1 MKVDVPEFDGKTQ
14 GDTFLDWLFTV
25 ERIFEFKEFAEEKK
39 VDVPGYA
46 SLWWENLKRERV
58 REGRRPIETWEKM
71 KRELKRRFVSKN
83 YRQDNYAKL
92 YNFKQYNLSVEDYI
106 REFEYLM
113 LRCDIKEP
121 EEQTIAR
128 FLGGLKRELAD
139 AIRLQPFWTFNDV
152 RKLAITIEQQR
163 MKYSPKTTAKGSY
176 SNQGNVA

>member
-1 MKVDVPEFDGKTQ
+1 M
-14 GDTFLDWLFTV
+14 
-25 ERIFEFKEFAEEKK
+25 
-39 VDVPGYA
+39 
-46 SLWWENLKRERV
+46 KRERV
-58 REGRRPIETWEKM
+58 REVRRPIETWEKM

-121 EEQTIAR
+121 EEQNIVR

-152 RKLAITIEQQR
+152 RKLAITIEHQR